1 MPSANRG
8 AFQYGCLSFHCHP
21 IVLTGTSSTVRN
33 RSRIKDILVLF
44 LTAFPLKNDFYHGS
58 FINVLLCGVN
68 SLLFQVRYVVL
79 WWIGPEFFP
88 MLSLHLLRWVCFS
101 LPSIN
106 LVYYIHWCL
115 YVEPTLHSWVKCH
128 LVLVQNLLTCLLI
141 QFTSVLKRMFMLIFI
156 RDIILSFMIYFLI
169 LLSR

>member
-21 IVLTGTSSTVRN
+21 IVLTGTSSTVMN

-79 WWIGPEFFP
+79 WWIGLEFFP
-88 MLSLHLLRWVCFS
+88 MLSLHLLRWVCVFPFLLLIWCITFIDVYMLNQLCIPGLNATWSWSRIFSHASWFS
-101 LPSIN
+101 L
-106 LVYYIHWCL
+106 LVFWRECLCL
-115 YVEPTLHSWVKCH
+115 YL
-128 LVLVQNLLTCLLI
+128 
-141 QFTSVLKRMFMLIFI
+141 
-156 RDIILSFMIYFLI
+156 
-169 LLSR
+169 